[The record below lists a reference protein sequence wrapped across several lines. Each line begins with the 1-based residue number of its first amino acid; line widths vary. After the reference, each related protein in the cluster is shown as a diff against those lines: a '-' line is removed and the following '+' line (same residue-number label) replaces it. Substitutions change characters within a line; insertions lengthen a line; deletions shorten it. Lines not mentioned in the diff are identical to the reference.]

1 MENYKEH
8 PRPAFN
14 RSVEFERYCAPLA
27 LLNMLPLTPVRLF
40 AIMAAASTAM
50 ATGTRLNITAIGTYN
65 NASRFECWELDQPFI
80 SSNQSGLVNTR
91 ATILGD
97 VSNIS
102 YSVLPSGFNSPL
114 HPAPSNQ

>member
-1 MENYKEH
+1 M
-8 PRPAFN
+8 
-14 RSVEFERYCAPLA
+14 
-27 LLNMLPLTPVRLF
+27 LLKMFSLTHIRLF
-40 AIMAAASTAM
+40 GIIAAASTAM
-50 ATGTRLNITAIGTYN
+50 ATGTKLNITAIGTCN

-80 SSNQSGLVNTR
+80 STNQPGLVNTR

-97 VSNIS
+97 VTNIS